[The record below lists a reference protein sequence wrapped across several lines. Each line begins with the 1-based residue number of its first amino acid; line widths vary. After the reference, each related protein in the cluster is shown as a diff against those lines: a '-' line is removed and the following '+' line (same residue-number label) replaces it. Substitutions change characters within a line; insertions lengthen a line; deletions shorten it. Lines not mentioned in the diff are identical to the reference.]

1 VRSTRSA
8 SALILVVATLISL
21 IFAAFASGRAIA
33 ADISMLSGGAA
44 KSGLT
49 DAVPGYEKSS
59 GDKVVFEFSPMG
71 PLGKKLESGAAPDVV
86 VITTDVLPR
95 IRDKGFI
102 VVGTET
108 EVGRVEIGIA
118 VRTGA
123 PRPDIST
130 PEAFKA
136 LLLKSKSIAMINP
149 ATGTSGKHLALVFQK
164 LGIYD
169 ALKSKL
175 VLTDSGYAVAP
186 VGRGEAEVGIHQI
199 TEILPVPGVTL
210 VGPLPASL
218 QKVTT
223 YVGAVGAKAKN
234 ADAARRLLAYLRTP
248 AARAAFA
255 KRGYVAEN

>member
-1 VRSTRSA
+1 MHCAST
-8 SALILVVATLISL
+8 VTLA
-21 IFAAFASGRAIA
+21 FAALAWLSLTTFGPDPASA
-33 ADISMLSGGAA
+33 ADIAVLSGGAV

-49 DAVPGYEKSS
+49 EAVPGYEKSS
-59 GDKVVFEFSPMG
+59 GDKVAIEYRPMG
-71 PLGKKLESGAAPDVV
+71 PLGKRLDAGATPDVV
-86 VITTDVLPR
+86 IITTDVLPR
-95 IRDKGFI
+95 VRDRGFI
-102 VVGTET
+102 VAGTET

-123 PRPDIST
+123 PKPDIST

-169 ALKSKL
+169 ALKPKL
-175 VLTDSGYAVAP
+175 MLTDSGYAVAP

-210 VGPLPASL
+210 IGPLPASL
-218 QKVTT
+218 QKLTT

-234 ADAARRLLAYLRTP
+234 PDGARRLLTYLRTP

-255 KRGYVAEN
+255 RRGYVAEN